1 MRIAL
6 LKRILFILFAGCAT
20 YPLAAQSY
28 YFRNYQVNDGISG
41 NTITCIIQDKKGF
54 MWFGT
59 RNGLNRFDG
68 TVFKVFRNDVNDPQS
83 IGSNS
88 VLSLFEDRKEHLWV
102 GTYKGVYIYNATQET
117 FSLFMKIPAGEVRYI
132 AGDLHNNIWLVA
144 NYVLYRYNTVTN
156 SIRSYPFPNTQAIAV
171 IVAEN
176 GTVWC
181 ATSAGQVKKYD
192 AAKDLFINYSIAS
205 LFKDRDTAFIQ
216 TIYPVTDTTI
226 LVATL
231 QQVLLFNVRS
241 GTLSN
246 VFKGNSWENNVQ
258 VHKIIRQSPGSYWFG
273 TEDGL
278 YIHDFATGA
287 SQQIQKQYANP
298 YSIDDNVITD
308 FYKDREGGTWVG
320 TFFGGINYYS
330 KQLNRFK
337 KYFPLPGRNSI
348 SGNLVHEICTDKNGN
363 LWIGTED
370 AGLNKLD
377 RRTGNIKH
385 FMPQSGKGSISYSN
399 IHGLLVDGDELWIGT
414 YEHGLDVLDLKTEK
428 VIRHYEKS
436 EKPHS
441 LSSNFIVTLYKTAE
455 GDILVGTWAGLYK
468 YDKRNDNF
476 ILMPYFNRQAQAI
489 HEDEAGTLWVCSYGN
504 GVYFYNEKTGL
515 KGNFKYDPK
524 NRNSLSNNYVNNLF
538 EDSRK
543 NIWFC
548 TESGLCRYDYKEKTI
563 IRSSAE
569 PVLRDNQVF
578 RVMEDNAGMLWVSTS
593 KGLIDLDPA
602 SGQTKSF
609 NTGNG
614 LLSDQFN
621 YNSACKDKD
630 GTMYFGTVKGMIS
643 FNPATFTE
651 NSFVPPVYITGI
663 QVNNEELKIDSLRSR
678 LKRSVIYTSS
688 ITLPYDSST
697 VSIEVSALSYAMP
710 DRNEY
715 LYRMEGLDKTWNHL
729 NSNGKI
735 YYTKLSPGNYVFN
748 VKGSAGGEV
757 WNNKVTQ
764 LNIQVLPPW
773 WAGFWAYVLYAL
785 ASLSIIFVILRYYYI
800 ALREKNKRRIETLEI
815 EKEREIY
822 NAKID
827 FFTNITHEIRT
838 PLTLIKLPV
847 EKLLKAVSTD
857 SAFRD
862 NLNMIDKNTNRLI
875 HLTNQLLDF
884 RKAEA
889 NNYSLNFVKTDI
901 NDLLKELFATYKP
914 AAEEKKLSFKLELP
928 RIALLAY
935 VDPEAFRKILGNLF
949 SNAVKYASQSV
960 VVKLLPFNSY
970 DNVFHIEFKNDGYLI
985 PMEAKEK
992 IFEPFYRLKQ
1002 SEKHTGTGIG
1012 LPLSRS
1018 LAELHKG
1025 RLELKQSVDNQ
1036 NIFLL
1041 SIPIHQENEI
1051 SLGEYET
1058 IENDIRPVQ
1067 ESSAVKTGNLHDI
1080 SVLIAEDNMEI
1091 VNFLQKELGGLYN
1104 IYKASDGQGA
1114 LDILLKEHIHLVISD
1129 IMMPVMDGIELSR
1142 KMKTDLQFSHI
1153 PIILL
1158 TAKNSI
1164 TSKIE
1169 GLETGADAYIEKPFV
1184 MEYLQA
1190 QISNLLSNRNIM
1202 KEYYAHSPLA
1212 HIKGIASTKAD
1223 KSFLEKLHKAINE
1236 NITDKDL
1243 DVDSLSKMM
1252 NMSRVTFYRKIK
1264 GLSDLTPNELI
1275 NLSRLK
1281 KAAELLAEGRYMINE
1296 VANIIGY
1303 NLTSNFSRDFHKQFG
1318 VTPSN
1323 YVKSLQKEN

>member
-1 MRIAL
+1 
-6 LKRILFILFAGCAT
+6 
-20 YPLAAQSY
+20 
-28 YFRNYQVNDGISG
+28 
-41 NTITCIIQDKKGF
+41 
-54 MWFGT
+54 
-59 RNGLNRFDG
+59 
-68 TVFKVFRNDVNDPQS
+68 
-83 IGSNS
+83 
-88 VLSLFEDRKEHLWV
+88 
-102 GTYKGVYIYNATQET
+102 
-117 FSLFMKIPAGEVRYI
+117 
-132 AGDLHNNIWLVA
+132 
-144 NYVLYRYNTVTN
+144 
-156 SIRSYPFPNTQAIAV
+156 
-171 IVAEN
+171 
-176 GTVWC
+176 
-181 ATSAGQVKKYD
+181 
-192 AAKDLFINYSIAS
+192 
-205 LFKDRDTAFIQ
+205 
-216 TIYPVTDTTI
+216 
-226 LVATL
+226 
-231 QQVLLFNVRS
+231 
-241 GTLSN
+241 
-246 VFKGNSWENNVQ
+246 
-258 VHKIIRQSPGSYWFG
+258 
-273 TEDGL
+273 
-278 YIHDFATGA
+278 
-287 SQQIQKQYANP
+287 
-298 YSIDDNVITD
+298 
-308 FYKDREGGTWVG
+308 
-320 TFFGGINYYS
+320 
-330 KQLNRFK
+330 
-337 KYFPLPGRNSI
+337 
-348 SGNLVHEICTDKNGN
+348 
-363 LWIGTED
+363 
-370 AGLNKLD
+370 
-377 RRTGNIKH
+377 
-385 FMPQSGKGSISYSN
+385 
-399 IHGLLVDGDELWIGT
+399 
-414 YEHGLDVLDLKTEK
+414 
-428 VIRHYEKS
+428 
-436 EKPHS
+436 
-441 LSSNFIVTLYKTAE
+441 
-455 GDILVGTWAGLYK
+455 
-468 YDKRNDNF
+468 
-476 ILMPYFNRQAQAI
+476 
-489 HEDEAGTLWVCSYGN
+489 
-504 GVYFYNEKTGL
+504 
-515 KGNFKYDPK
+515 
-524 NRNSLSNNYVNNLF
+524 VNNLF

-548 TESGLCRYDYKEKTI
+548 TESGLCRYDYKEKKI

-578 RVMEDNAGMLWVSTS
+578 RVMEDNRGMLWVSTS
-593 KGLIDLDPA
+593 KGLINLNPVN
-602 SGQTKSF
+602 GQTKSF

-621 YNSACKDKD
+621 YNSACKDED
-630 GTMYFGTVKGMIS
+630 GTMYFGTVKGMIG
-643 FNPATFTE
+643 FNPAGFVE
-651 NSFVPPVYITGI
+651 NSFIPPVYITGI
-663 QVNNEELKIDSLRSR
+663 QVNNGELKIDSLHSR
-678 LKRSVIYTSS
+678 LRQSVIYTSS

-697 VSIEVSALSYAMP
+697 ISIDVSALSYAMP

-715 LYRMEGLDKTWNHL
+715 LYRMDGLDKNWNHL

-757 WNNKVTQ
+757 WNSRVTR
-764 LNIQVLPPW
+764 LSIHILPPW
-773 WAGFWAYVLYAL
+773 WASFWAWVLYAL
-785 ASLSIIFVILRYYYI
+785 VSLSIIFVILRYYYI

-847 EKLLKAVSTD
+847 EKLLKSASSD
-857 SAFRD
+857 SAVRD

-914 AAEEKKLSFKLELP
+914 AAEERKLSFKLELP

-935 VDPEAFRKILGNLF
+935 VDAEAFRKILGNLF
-949 SNAVKYASQSV
+949 SNAIKYASQSV
-960 VVKLLPFNSY
+960 VIKLLPFNSY
-970 DNVFHIEFKNDGYLI
+970 DNVFHIEFKNDGSLI
-985 PMEAKEK
+985 PGEAREK
-992 IFEPFYRLKQ
+992 IFEPFYRLRQ

-1025 RLELKQSVDNQ
+1025 KLELKQPVDGQ
-1036 NIFLL
+1036 NVFLL

-1058 IENDIRPVQ
+1058 IESDIRQ
-1067 ESSAVKTGNLHDI
+1067 AQAGGGSQAGDQHDI
-1080 SVLIAEDNMEI
+1080 SILIAEDNMEI
-1091 VNFLQKELGGLYN
+1091 VNFLQKELGSLYN
-1104 IYKASDGQGA
+1104 IYTASDGQAA
-1114 LDILLKEHIHLVISD
+1114 LGILLEKHIHLVISD

-1184 MEYLQA
+1184 MEYLLA

-1223 KSFLEKLHKAINE
+1223 KSFLEKLHQAIDE
-1236 NITDKDL
+1236 NIADKDL

-1296 VANIIGY
+1296 VASIIGY

-1318 VTPSN
+1318 VTPSG
-1323 YVKSLQKEN
+1323 YVKSLQKES